1 MQTSAPA
8 QEELRKLS
16 ELRLDRPVVLS
27 LYLDLDPSQF
37 ATPPARATAARSL
50 LDDADRKIRELG
62 DLQHADKVDL
72 QATLERCR
80 QFLEREMPTAQAHA
94 VAVFACESEG
104 LFEAI
109 RLPRAVPSRV
119 SVGRAPAIGAL
130 ARLDPSDRWCVVLV
144 NKRKAR
150 VFHGSPVALL
160 EVDEVEDDVHGRHD
174 QGGWSQARYQRG
186 IEKEVE
192 EHLQRAGDVVMS
204 LLSRRPFERLATAGP
219 DEVVSSFEKG
229 LHPYLAER
237 LAGRIEADVENT
249 SADAVLKAAGPLFDR
264 LADERE
270 REALERVAQGRDN
283 GGRAAAGLLDVLQA
297 LNEQRVES
305 LLLGE
310 RFSAAGTVCPQC
322 GWVGPEGPR
331 RCPVDGTALETS
343 DDVAEPAV
351 ELAVRQAA
359 EVLPIR
365 RHDGE
370 LDGGIGAVLRF

>member
-1 MQTSAPA
+1 MQTPAPA
-8 QEELRKLS
+8 REELRRLS

-50 LDDADRKIRELG
+50 LDEADRAIRALG
-62 DLQHADKVDL
+62 DLPHADKVDL
-72 QATLERCR
+72 QATLDRCR
-80 QFLEREMPTAQAHA
+80 RFLEREMPTGQAHA

-104 LFEAI
+104 LFEAL

-130 ARLDPSDRWCVVLV
+130 ARLDPSDDWCVVLV

-150 VFHGSPVALL
+150 VFHGSPAGLL
-160 EVDEVEDDVHGRHD
+160 EVDEVEDDVRGRHD
-174 QGGWSQARYQRG
+174 QGGWSQARYQRS
-186 IEKEVE
+186 IDKEVE
-192 EHLQRAGDVVMS
+192 EHLRHAGEVVMS
-204 LLSRRPFERLATAGP
+204 LLRRRPFERLATAGP
-219 DEVVSSFEKG
+219 GEVVSGFEKG

-237 LAGRIEADVENT
+237 LAGRIDLDVENT
-249 SADAVLKAAGPLFDR
+249 SPAAVLEAARPLFDR

-270 REALERVAQGRDN
+270 RDALQRVAQGRDN
-283 GGRAAAGLLDVLQA
+283 GRRAAAGLLDVLQA

-305 LLLGE
+305 LLLAE

-331 RCPVDGTALETS
+331 RCPADGAALEKS
-343 DDVAEPAV
+343 DDVSEPAV
-351 ELAVRQAA
+351 ELALRQAA

-365 RHDGE
+365 RHDGD